1 MSTKKINVS
10 GIEIDLDILGE
21 GPPLLYLHPEH
32 YMHLHEPFIA
42 KLAQYWKVFKPR
54 HPGFDGRKPP
64 KRFRCVGDL
73 AYLYLDLIEQLE
85 LQQVVLLGASF
96 GGWIGIEIAI
106 RDTAR
111 LNSLILVSPLGVKL
125 GSREET
131 DIVDLSALPEKEAAS
146 ALFASCPA
154 DLSSFNKAQL
164 IEVARDQQFLAYYA
178 WKPFLHNPSL
188 AHWLHRIKVPVQLIW
203 GEHDGY
209 VRTDFG
215 KRLLDCIPDARMNII
230 KGAGH
235 YPQIEKLEETVSA
248 LAPVLEG

>member
-1 MSTKKINVS
+1 
-10 GIEIDLDILGE
+10 
-21 GPPLLYLHPEH
+21 
-32 YMHLHEPFIA
+32 MHLHSFIA

-131 DIVDLSALPEKEAAS
+131 DIVDLSALPEKKAAS

-154 DLSSFNKAQL
+154 DLSSLTSAI
-164 IEVARDQQFLAYYA
+164 IEVARQQFLAYYA
-178 WKPFLHNPSL
+178 WKPLHNP
-188 AHWLHRIKVPVQLIW
+188 
-203 GEHDGY
+203 
-209 VRTDFG
+209 
-215 KRLLDCIPDARMNII
+215 LL
-230 KGAGH
+230 
-235 YPQIEKLEETVSA
+235 
-248 LAPVLEG
+248 LAPSD

>member
-1 MSTKKINVS
+1 MSTKKIKVS
-10 GIEIDLDILGE
+10 GIEIDIDILGE

-106 RDTAR
+106 RD
-111 LNSLILVSPLGVKL
+111 LSLIH
-125 GSREET
+125 
-131 DIVDLSALPEKEAAS
+131 I
-146 ALFASCPA
+146 
-154 DLSSFNKAQL
+154 
-164 IEVARDQQFLAYYA
+164 
-178 WKPFLHNPSL
+178 
-188 AHWLHRIKVPVQLIW
+188 
-203 GEHDGY
+203 
-209 VRTDFG
+209 
-215 KRLLDCIPDARMNII
+215 
-230 KGAGH
+230 
-235 YPQIEKLEETVSA
+235 
-248 LAPVLEG
+248 